1 MSLPETVVLFLT
13 QSQVIHTYTLI
24 TKITIIQCI
33 VTLFGNLEMEIY
45 FHWHKHYK
53 IMVRYV
59 VVICN
64 FTSHEL
70 LKLVIIFQSISSFYD
85 NIFKPRKTVPAD
97 L

>member
-13 QSQVIHTYTLI
+13 QPQVIHIRTLI

-33 VTLFGNLEMEIY
+33 ATLFGNLEMEIY
-45 FHWHKHYK
+45 FQCHKHYK
-53 IMVRYV
+53 IMVRYF

-70 LKLVIIFQSISSFYD
+70 LKLVIIFQCD
-85 NIFKPRKTVPAD
+85 KQ
-97 L
+97 LL